1 MAQRLVVSEF
11 PNDNPELHD
20 GLVWA
25 APTPCAP
32 ALPTLRLRQSP
43 PVRVLRPDWEPRSE
57 PRASAVPLVPP
68 APEES
73 ATEESATEE
82 SATEESATEESA
94 PAEMAPD
101 ETALAETVPVETAP
115 VEMAPVET
123 APVEM
128 APVET
133 APVEATESGFEAFV
147 GALSGILIERG
158 ATRAAANVG
167 ALLGQRRLGRDA
179 FDAGTRKV
187 LVARGLVDGKTGRP
201 TPEFSVVAHAW
212 REVLDGSSG
221 DLSACGNTTLDVW
234 GADLLCALLGARER
248 SDELRRALRQRG
260 VAAFGMLAAA

>member
-43 PVRVLRPDWEPRSE
+43 PVRVLRPEWERRSD
-57 PRASAVPLVPP
+57 PVIV
-68 APEES
+68 
-73 ATEESATEE
+73 
-82 SATEESATEESA
+82 ESA
-94 PAEMAPD
+94 PVVPTIAE
-101 ETALAETVPVETAP
+101 TVLAETTLAETTPVE
-115 VEMAPVET
+115 ET
-123 APVEM
+123 V
-128 APVET
+128 
-133 APVEATESGFEAFV
+133 SGFEAFV
-147 GALSGILIERG
+147 GALSGILAERG

-167 ALLGQRRLGRDA
+167 ALLGQERLARDA
-179 FDAGTRKV
+179 FDAPTRKV
-187 LVARGLVDGKTGRP
+187 LAARGLIDAKTGRP

-212 REVLDGSSG
+212 RDVLEGASG

-234 GADLLCALLGARER
+234 GAELLSALLGARER
-248 SDELRRALRQRG
+248 SEELRRALRQRG

>member
-43 PVRVLRPDWEPRSE
+43 PVRVLRPEWEPRSD
-57 PRASAVPLVPP
+57 PRASA
-68 APEES
+68 APVIL
-73 ATEESATEE
+73 
-82 SATEESATEESA
+82 ESA
-94 PAEMAPD
+94 PAETAP
-101 ETALAETVPVETAP
+101 AETAP
-115 VEMAPVET
+115 AET
-123 APVEM
+123 APTEA
-128 APVET
+128 APAET
-133 APVEATESGFEAFV
+133 APTEVAEATPIEATASGFEAFV
-147 GALSGILIERG
+147 GALSGVLVERG

-187 LVARGLVDGKTGRP
+187 LVARGLIDAKTGRP
-201 TPEFSVVAHAW
+201 TLEFSVVAHAW
-212 REVLDGSSG
+212 RDVLEGTNG
-221 DLSACGNTTLDVW
+221 DLSACGSMTLDVW
-234 GADLLCALLGARER
+234 GAELLGALLGARER

>member
-73 ATEESATEE
+73 APEELA
-82 SATEESATEESA
+82 A
-94 PAEMAPD
+94 AEMAPD
-101 ETALAETVPVETAP
+101 ETALAESAPDETLLAETVL
-115 VEMAPVET
+115 
-123 APVEM
+123 
-128 APVET
+128 VET